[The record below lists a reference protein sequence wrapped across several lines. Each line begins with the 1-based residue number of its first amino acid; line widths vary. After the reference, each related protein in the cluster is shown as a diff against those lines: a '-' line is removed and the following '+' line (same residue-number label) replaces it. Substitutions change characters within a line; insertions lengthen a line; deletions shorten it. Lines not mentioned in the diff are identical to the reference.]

1 MLLAHTLKIKKSKS
15 IQRIY
20 DLKGSWMKREVSLSE
35 RSSRT
40 KTLKDV
46 NFLKLK
52 RKEPLTLAENDRYF
66 IIRTLQCDSEF
77 LRSQNIMDYSLLLA
91 IEKVKMKSDLVNVT
105 QESFESVT
113 LRRKRVKSISSY
125 RDKVENRYA
134 VNSEDGKHKY
144 HIAVIDYLQEWN
156 GSKKL
161 ERLLKITFKHAD
173 PQGLSAIEPEPYQ
186 KRFMRFMRNVVFE
199 YK

>member
-52 RKEPLTLAENDRYF
+52 RKEPLTLAENDRHF

-125 RDKVENRYA
+125 SNKVENRYA
-134 VNSEDGKHKY
+134 VNSDDGKQKY

-156 GSKKL
+156 FNKKS
-161 ERLLKITFKHAD
+161 ERILKTIFVKAD
-173 PQGLSAIEPEPYQ
+173 PLGLSAMEPVGY
-186 KRFMRFMRNVVFE
+186 
-199 YK
+199 